1 MPSYSRYISVL
12 VHGSLV
18 LSCAA
23 YAASEPTGIE
33 EIVVTGSPLDRSQFQ
48 LVQASTILSGDEL
61 ADAMKSSI
69 GETLADEPG
78 VSSTFFGPF
87 ASRPIIRGMDG
98 DRIRVLFDGA
108 GGVDASSV
116 SPDHEVAGGI
126 SGAERIEILR
136 GPATLLYGTS
146 AVGGVVNISD
156 GRIPDDMPAKRAE
169 GVFTAGYATNA
180 NERSVGGHVDL
191 SLAPDKAEKGLV
203 AHVDAATRKSGDYK
217 IDGFAGEE
225 AEEEGIE
232 GVVENSGGRVS
243 SGTGGLSYVWDK
255 GYFGASIGHF
265 DSLYGSPAGHHHH
278 EEGEEEEE
286 EGEEEHVAVRLD
298 MKQTTFDVKGEVR
311 ELSGFISGI
320 QTRLSVAD
328 YEHTELEGDEVG
340 TVFSNNGTEGRVEL
354 LHKPIGNLE
363 GAFGVHYR
371 DRDFSAIGDEA
382 FVPETH
388 TRQWAGFI
396 VETYDVGK
404 WSLDGGLRLEDTR
417 VTNADA
423 GVDRKFTSLA
433 ASASAAYE
441 FLPDTLAGATL
452 SWTQRPPT
460 AEELFS
466 NGPHLATNQFEVGDP
481 TLGTE
486 ETTNLEFT
494 LRRRNGPVTGSLSLY
509 QTWNDGFIFSRETG
523 AEEDELPVFQFSATN
538 ARFRGAEVELE
549 WKLIEGKDRSL
560 SIDGSADY
568 VRATDTIFDQPL
580 PRIPAMSYG
589 IGVDGTWQS
598 FSGRV
603 DVQHTGEQ
611 DRIAPLETATDGYTM
626 LNVRVAWQPFPDK
639 DLRLVVQGRNLT
651 DVLARSHTSFI
662 KDDVPLPGRDIRFY
676 VRTSF

>member
-48 LVQASTILSGDEL
+48 LVQASTVLRGDEL

-180 NERSVGGHVDL
+180 NERSVGGHIDL

-255 GYFGASIGHF
+255 GYFGASVGHF

-278 EEGEEEEE
+278 HEEGEEEEE
-286 EGEEEHVAVRLD
+286 DHEEHEEHEEEHIAVRLD

-320 QTRLSVAD
+320 KTRLSVAD

-354 LHKPIGNLE
+354 LHKPIGNLK

-396 VETYDVGK
+396 VETYDVGA
-404 WSLDGGLRLEDTR
+404 WSFDGGLRLEDTR
-417 VTNADA
+417 VINTVAN
-423 GVDRKFTSLA
+423 VDRKFTSFA
-433 ASASAAYE
+433 ASASAA
-441 FLPDTLAGATL
+441 
-452 SWTQRPPT
+452 
-460 AEELFS
+460 
-466 NGPHLATNQFEVGDP
+466 V
-481 TLGTE
+481 
-486 ETTNLEFT
+486 
-494 LRRRNGPVTGSLSLY
+494 
-509 QTWNDGFIFSRETG
+509 
-523 AEEDELPVFQFSATN
+523 AEEDELPVFQFAATN
-538 ARFRGAEVELE
+538 ARFRGAELELE
-549 WKLIEGKDRSL
+549 LKVIEGKDRSL

-611 DRIAPLETATDGYTM
+611 DRVAPLETATDGYTM

-662 KDDVPLPGRDIRFY
+662 KESVPLPGRDIRFY